1 MMNDDSHHGKS
12 LSESGQLKHHSLEI
26 LEAMIATISAGI
38 NSKSSTVPL
47 GCFTPDSCGFV
58 ARRDPFQGPQAELFS
73 NTQK

>member
-1 MMNDDSHHGKS
+1 MMNDNSHHGKT

-38 NSKSSTVPL
+38 NPKSSTAPL

-58 ARRDPFQGPQAELFS
+58 ARRVLLQGALF
-73 NTQK
+73 